1 MLHTATV
8 LVTMVVMMM
17 TIMTDMLHP
26 VVSGRK
32 CQGGLDLC
40 FLLYREVFEFLVFLI
55 ILNIISKHI
64 ILSND
69 YRLARESSPH
79 DVDD

>member
-1 MLHTATV
+1 MLHTVTV
-8 LVTMVVMMM
+8 LVMMMVMMM

-64 ILSND
+64 IC
-69 YRLARESSPH
+69 YFIERL
-79 DVDD
+79 